1 MNERQVILDI
11 ELYPNYLLIGF
22 RNYVGGIKYF
32 EKWNDSELDT
42 EGIKR
47 ILEAAETITFNGNG
61 YDFPI
66 MTLALSGANN
76 ATLKQASDAII
87 VEQLRPW
94 DFYKRYGLREPKWNH
109 IDLIEPAPAVKIS
122 LKLYGGRLHSKRLQD
137 LPISPDEL
145 ITEDN
150 HDILVSYWK
159 NDLATTVDLLHAIED
174 RIDLR
179 RNMSKEYGIDLRSK
193 SDAQIAETIIKQQVE
208 KITGEKVRKRKV
220 CRRVFQYQKPEFIKF
235 ESEQLNNIL
244 KIFETSDFIAETNGV
259 ITMSQELPI
268 VSLGTTKYSLG
279 IGGIHS
285 IEHEVFHKSD
295 DDIALFDIDAKA
307 FYPTTIMALGL
318 YPEALGE
325 DFLTVYKS
333 FIDMRMEAKRTKNKL
348 VDSSSKIFLNGSY
361 GKLGSIYSILFA
373 PNLLIQTT
381 ITGQLVLI
389 MLAERLEKYGV
400 SVVSANTDGI
410 VVKCPRKYIET
421 RMKPIISAW
430 EKLTSYEMEFTE
442 YEGIYNRDVN
452 SYVAIKADG
461 KAKAKGFFASGGLQ
475 KSPTNEVCSKAF
487 IEYLKHGTPIEDAI
501 RGCTDIRDFL
511 SIRTVKGGAV
521 KDSEYLGKAIRWYY
535 AVGIEGTI
543 NYKSNGNT
551 VPRTEG
557 AKPCMILP
565 DEFPND
571 INYEWY
577 IKEANDMLMDVGLVK
592 RPKPAK
598 IPRRN
603 CKAWV
608 ELVEKGYL
616 ILVGEDYVWYDEVD
630 LTTN

>member
-76 ATLKQASDAII
+76 AALKQASDAII

-94 DFYKRYGLREPKWNH
+94 DFYKRYGLREPKWDH

-208 KITGEKVRKRKV
+208 KITGEKVRKAKV
-220 CRRVFQYQKPEFIKF
+220 VRRTFNYQKPDFVR
-235 ESEQLNNIL
+235 
-244 KIFETSDFIAETNGV
+244 FETEELKQVLEFFENVEFVSEANGV
-259 ITMSQELPI
+259 ISMSEEPPIVKIGSTKYKLGSGGLHSQESEI
-268 VSLGTTKYSLG
+268 NHVSDENYDIWDFDVSAYYP
-279 IGGIHS
+279 S
-285 IEHEVFHKSD
+285 I
-295 DDIALFDIDAKA
+295 ILQ
-307 FYPTTIMALGL
+307 LGL
-318 YPEALGE
+318 YPESLGAP
-325 DFLTVYKS
+325 FLDVFRTIVEKRLHAKKTGDKVGDAGGKIQINGTFGKS
-333 FIDMRMEAKRTKNKL
+333 G
-348 VDSSSKIFLNGSY
+348 SS
-361 GKLGSIYSILFA
+361 YSILFA
-373 PNLLIQTT
+373 PNMMIQTT
-381 ITGQLVLI
+381 VTGQLCLLMLI
-389 MLAERLEKYGV
+389 SRLEKYGI
-400 SVVSANTDGI
+400 SVVSGNTDGI
-410 VVKCPRKYIET
+410 VLKIPKGYLET
-421 RMKPIISAW
+421 RVKPIIGAW
-430 EKLTSYEMEFTE
+430 EKLTGFNMEGTE
-442 YEGIYNRDVN
+442 YSAIYNRDVN
-452 SYVAIKADG
+452 NYIAIKPDG
-461 KAKAKGFFASGGLQ
+461 KVKTKGVFASGGLQ
-475 KSPTNEVCSKAF
+475 KSPTSEICSKAF
-487 IEYLKHGTPIEDAI
+487 IGYLKYGTSIEDTI

-511 SIRTVKGGAV
+511 SIRTVRGGAV
-521 KDSEYLGKAIRWYY
+521 KGGLYLGKAIRWY
-535 AVGIEGTI
+535 ASTEVQGAI
-543 NYKSNGNT
+543 NYKSNNNK
-551 VPRTEG
+551 VPKTDRCR
-557 AKPCMILP
+557 PCMVLP
-565 DEFPND
+565 DEFPSD
-571 INYEWY
+571 IDFDRY
-577 IKEANDMLMDVGLVK
+577 IKESNAFFYDVGLK
-592 RPKPAK
+592 PRPIPTK
-598 IPRRN
+598 IPRKN
-603 CKAWV
+603 THAWKAMFESGEIV
-608 ELVEKGYL
+608 EFESKFVHR
-616 ILVGEDYVWYDEVD
+616 DD
-630 LTTN
+630 LSWMT